1 MFWGPGCIRFALPTT
16 ALSPRRNSA
25 QSLAQAFRTLR
36 QYPILMIIYG
46 IKNCNTMQKTFE
58 LLNSKGVS
66 YQFHDYKKAGLNEDT
81 IRAWFKRAPWE
92 KFINKQGLTWK
103 KLSPEIQASLVNEDA
118 AVKLMLSNTSMI
130 RRPIIDVDNTLI
142 FGLDEAAILQHC

>member
-1 MFWGPGCIRFALPTT
+1 
-16 ALSPRRNSA
+16 
-25 QSLAQAFRTLR
+25 
-36 QYPILMIIYG
+36 
-46 IKNCNTMQKTFE
+46 MQKTFE
-58 LLNSKGVS
+58 LLNSKGAS
-66 YQFHDYKKAGLNEDT
+66 YHFHDYKKAGLNEDT

-103 KLSPEIQASLVNEDA
+103 KLSPEIQASLMNEDA

-130 RRPIIDVDNTLI
+130 RRPIIDVDSTLI